1 HDGRVVS
8 SSSSLD
14 GWMWDR
20 DAAYEYERHGP
31 MRRIEYGLDSVQGA
45 DYAYTLNG
53 WLKGI
58 NIPSLNHDLDPGH
71 DGDAGDGNNR
81 TFARD
86 AFGSYDIL
94 NRLMGDSIF
103 NDAATGEWTT
113 AGLNWSTRYAY
124 DPNGNITALKRYDG
138 AGTDFDMLGY
148 SYASGTNKLDYI
160 NDTNAVTGTHP
171 NDIEDQ
177 DPANYTYDLIG
188 NLTADAKE
196 NITSISW
203 TPSNKIDSIV
213 KTDSRITYAYDAAG
227 NRVRAR
233 VYSATNVLQKTT
245 WYVRDASG
253 TVLSIY
259 EQIESGTI
267 KLKEVPLYGSDRV
280 GMIKPN
286 LAWSSTAKDTI
297 DAVFHRN
304 AKERSYE
311 LKDHLGN
318 VRAVVSDEVTLATG
332 GEYLPNVLSRT
343 DYYPYG
349 MAMETRTEQQS
360 GYRYGFNGKENDND
374 VKGAGG
380 QQDYGFRMYDPR
392 VARFI
397 SVDPLTMSFP
407 SWTPYA
413 FAMNRVV
420 DNIDLDGLEGIS
432 YLEHL
437 KSKQSGL
444 SISTKRVV
452 EYEVHVA
459 VSDDPDMYP
468 QAYTNDEFDK
478 MAESV
483 VRRYNMNQYKDEA
496 GYAVEYRLKISK
508 YDAASRTPE
517 EVGGDLRYKSKAIT
531 NDDQTLL
538 SGLPTGQKYRSYR
551 GGALSIGEQ
560 KMSGGDLSGGSTP
573 NMTKNVSRVSR
584 SSGWPVGFAEAHEIM
599 HQILM
604 NAGLTARS
612 SGMTN
617 DGDELGGFMDNGG
630 NGNEG
635 LSKPSHETLMKVVPR
650 VDDKTVED

>member
-1 HDGRVVS
+1 MPLGLS
-8 SSSSLD
+8 PF
-14 GWMWDR
+14 
-20 DAAYEYERHGP
+20 HGP

-45 DYAYTLNG
+45 DYVYTLNG

-71 DGDAGDGNNR
+71 DGDAGDGSNR

-196 NITSISW
+196 NITSITW

-233 VYSATNVLQKTT
+233 VYNASNVLQKTT

-311 LKDHLGN
+311 LNDHLGN

-332 GEYLPNVLSRT
+332 GEYLPNVISRT

-360 GYRYGFNGKENDND
+360 GYRYGFNSQERDD
-374 VKGAGG
+374 EIAGVG
-380 QQDYGFRMYDPR
+380 NHNTADFWEYDTRSARRWNIDPR
-392 VARFI
+392 PNPSI
-397 SVDPLTMSFP
+397 SSYACFEGSPIWNVDPMGDTIRVSTSSGKYLFTLDDGKPGLQVMTAQKVYNNGMQWFESQADNYMPIIDINKEIGKMPELKHF
-407 SWTPYA
+407 SWQNIA
-413 FAMNRVV
+413 DFAEQDRWM
-420 DNIDLDGLEGIS
+420 
-432 YLEHL
+432 
-437 KSKQSGL
+437 
-444 SISTKRVV
+444 
-452 EYEVHVA
+452 
-459 VSDDPDMYP
+459 
-468 QAYTNDEFDK
+468 F
-478 MAESV
+478 
-483 VRRYNMNQYKDEA
+483 
-496 GYAVEYRLKISK
+496 
-508 YDAASRTPE
+508 
-517 EVGGDLRYKSKAIT
+517 
-531 NDDQTLL
+531 
-538 SGLPTGQKYRSYR
+538 SYR
-551 GGALSIGEQ
+551 
-560 KMSGGDLSGGSTP
+560 DGGS
-573 NMTKNVSRVSR
+573 
-584 SSGWPVGFAEAHEIM
+584 
-599 HQILM
+599 
-604 NAGLTARS
+604 
-612 SGMTN
+612 
-617 DGDELGGFMDNGG
+617 GDWKSAKEGADQFFMV
-630 NGNEG
+630 
-635 LSKPSHETLMKVVPR
+635 T
-650 VDDKTVED
+650 VDDKPYWADAIGQIPFAVDYFTDRLSETGNRSASIKATIEKGMEFGEGKLFGNVTDKSNTYDNYMLLRGALWADQRYDAKKSGSIFGKSYDLNKTKTSPETLDNSISPKGKQRHLHELKSSESKFTK